1 MPNKLPPTV
10 IASSVHIG
18 LKPTLLPTTFGYIK
32 LPSICCITINIRINN
47 NDSLGLTVAINIAP
61 ITIAIKAPKI
71 GIKAVIDVSK
81 DINKAYGNL
90 KMLNTTKN
98 ITPNIKAS
106 KHCPETNLEKV
117 LLLNRY

>member
-90 KMLNTTKN
+90 
-98 ITPNIKAS
+98 IEIIY
-106 KHCPETNLEKV
+106 NLQSIGVISNANKIIDKLDKV
-117 LLLNRY
+117 LSEN